1 MTESRIETTVA
12 RLRKQ
17 GRDDGCCEVKECA
30 RGISKDIW
38 ETVSAFAN
46 TEGGLILLGL
56 SEKEGFTP
64 VRDFDLYK
72 VRDQFISGIGDGGC
86 KGRLTNPPH
95 YTLDHQEFE
104 GAQLLVV
111 DVDEL
116 DPSNKPCFITDR
128 GMQGGSYKR
137 VDDADIPL
145 SANEVFSLSNACVN
159 TDADRSLVPR
169 ASIRDLDE
177 ALYEQT
183 FSKAEQV
190 APRALYGAKDTV
202 TKLQRLNYIDGEQN
216 VTKAGLLSA
225 GYYPQQFYPKL
236 HIDVAVHAGT
246 EKSTDGV
253 TRFLDRTICEGTI
266 GEMLEDAITAIAK
279 NLRRVSTVKG
289 AGRVDE
295 LEIPELVLRE
305 AIANALIH
313 RDYDS
318 RYDGEAISVDIYEN
332 RIEIVNPGGLWGGKS
347 RSNLTDGRSCC
358 RNATLMRLTSISK
371 LPSSAGSPA
380 EGNGTGILLMINE
393 MLSRQLPK
401 PEFHP
406 AIDHFRVV
414 LFRPVAGGGKRSKRD
429 VGQATIVSL
438 LLEHGEMSI
447 HELAEQSNL
456 TTNQIRSRT
465 RELLD
470 DGVIEATAPSTSR
483 HRKYRI
489 NRQ

>member
-1 MTESRIETTVA
+1 VTENKIESIIT

-17 GRDDGCCEVKECA
+17 GRDDGSCEVKECA
-30 RGISKDIW
+30 QGLSKDIW

-56 SEKEGFTP
+56 SEKNGFIP
-64 VRDFDLYK
+64 VDDFDLYK
-72 VRDQFISGIGDGGC
+72 TRDQFISGIGDGGC
-86 KGRLTNPPH
+86 EGHLTSPPH
-95 YTLDHQEFE
+95 YTIDHQEIE
-104 GAQLLVV
+104 GAQILVIE
-111 DVDEL
+111 VDEL
-116 DPSNKPCFITDR
+116 DSSNKPCYITKR
-128 GMQGGSYKR
+128 GVPGGSYKR
-137 VDDADIPL
+137 VDDADILL
-145 SANEVFSLSNACVN
+145 SANEIFSLFNACVN
-159 TDADRSLVPR
+159 TDADRVPVPR
-169 ASIRDLDE
+169 ASLADLDE
-177 ALYEQT
+177 KHYKQA
-183 FSKAEQV
+183 FAKAEQIT
-190 APRALYGAKDTV
+190 PRALYGAKDVV

-236 HIDVAVHAGT
+236 HIDVAVHAGV
-246 EKSTDGV
+246 EKATDGI

-266 GEMLEDAITAIAK
+266 GEMLEGAIAAISK
-279 NLRRVSTVKG
+279 NLRRVSIVRG

-295 LEIPELVLRE
+295 LEVPELVLRE

-318 RYDGEAISVDIYEN
+318 RFDGEAISVDIYDD

-347 RSNLTDGRSCC
+347 RSNLADGRSCC
-358 RNATLMRLTSISK
+358 RNATLMRLTSISS

-406 AIDHFRVV
+406 AIDHFRIV
-414 LFRPVAGGGKRSKRD
+414 LYRPNAGAGKRSKRD

-447 HELAEQSNL
+447 HDLTEQSNL
-456 TTNQIRSRT
+456 TTNQIRNRT
-465 RELLD
+465 RELLE

-489 NRQ
+489 NRK